1 MDRCT
6 TFTRSFF
13 INTISNPPHGGTI
26 VEWWSEY
33 HMWRFLLQEKGT
45 MSALCLCC
53 AIFLCLLCCTLA
65 EKGSKGLL
73 VRKQEGDTMT
83 IHCSTSLPDQEN
95 LSVYMR
101 LTKEIEVLYF
111 HQGNQKFTLHKRFEL
126 RLTPNGKLNK
136 MDITITNLTIEDSG
150 VYWCVYSVYKSP
162 KNEKTEGEGAVLLVV
177 NDEECDQNDASSGL
191 GMPRYLVL
199 VSAVTAGSVLLLSL
213 LILFIWVIPRLKA
226 WRATIRPTPVRT
238 NDVYEDMRTTIRRAH
253 LPQMGY

>member
-1 MDRCT
+1 
-6 TFTRSFF
+6 
-13 INTISNPPHGGTI
+13 
-26 VEWWSEY
+26 
-33 HMWRFLLQEKGT
+33 

-53 AIFLCLLCCTLA
+53 AVFLCLLCSNLA

-83 IHCSTSLPDQEN
+83 IHCRTSLPDQEN

-101 LTKEIEVLYF
+101 LTKEILVLYF
-111 HQGNQKFTLHKRFEL
+111 HQATEKLTLHERFKL
-126 RLTPNGKLNK
+126 RLTTNGRLNK

-150 VYWCVYSVYKSP
+150 AYWCVYSVYKKS
-162 KNEKTEGEGAVLLVV
+162 KIETTEGEGAVLLVV

-191 GMPRYLVL
+191 GMSWYLVL

-226 WRATIRPTPVRT
+226 WRATIRPTQGKSS
-238 NDVYEDMRTTIRRAH
+238 DVYEDMRTTIRRAH
-253 LPQMGY
+253 PPQMGY

>member
-1 MDRCT
+1 
-6 TFTRSFF
+6 
-13 INTISNPPHGGTI
+13 
-26 VEWWSEY
+26 
-33 HMWRFLLQEKGT
+33 
-45 MSALCLCC
+45 MSALSLCC

-83 IHCSTSLPDQEN
+83 IHCSTALPDQEN

-150 VYWCVYSVYKSP
+150 VYWCVYSVYKTP
-162 KNEKTEGEGAVLLVV
+162 KIVKTEGEVAVLLVV
-177 NDEECDQNDASSGL
+177 NDLYVRSCSTGYTCPVPSDLQMLKDEECDQNDASSGL

-253 LPQMGY
+253 PPQMGY

>member
-1 MDRCT
+1 
-6 TFTRSFF
+6 
-13 INTISNPPHGGTI
+13 
-26 VEWWSEY
+26 
-33 HMWRFLLQEKGT
+33 

-101 LTKEIEVLYF
+101 RTKEIEVLYF
-111 HQGNQKFTLHKRFEL
+111 YQAREKLTLHETFKL
-126 RLTPNGKLNK
+126 RLMTNGRLNK

-191 GMPRYLVL
+191 GMSWYLVL
-199 VSAVTAGSVLLLSL
+199 VSAVTAGFVLLLSL
-213 LILFIWVIPRLKA
+213 LILFIWVIPRCLHSHS
-226 WRATIRPTPVRT
+226 REVTVVRFDGQLINETDTPAQLEM
-238 NDVYEDMRTTIRRAH
+238 ED
-253 LPQMGY
+253 